1 MIGEIKQKKTGK
13 RIILSIPKRE
23 LSKQEVNLNDYKK
36 TKTSQYLTL
45 NVNPTLLVF
54 NIETSR
60 KLVDVPETRSTKP
73 QQKNK
78 INKTYHKEETQQPT
92 RAIINNNSRFGGGI
106 NLKRT

>member
-1 MIGEIKQKKTGK
+1 MIGGIKQKKTGK

-60 KLVDVPETRSTKP
+60 KLIDVPETRDHKKP
-73 QQKNK
+73 QQTTKHITKRKHNNNCNNK
-78 INKTYHKEETQQPT
+78 KLTLWWQHKQHKEDPKE
-92 RAIINNNSRFGGGI
+92 
-106 NLKRT
+106 